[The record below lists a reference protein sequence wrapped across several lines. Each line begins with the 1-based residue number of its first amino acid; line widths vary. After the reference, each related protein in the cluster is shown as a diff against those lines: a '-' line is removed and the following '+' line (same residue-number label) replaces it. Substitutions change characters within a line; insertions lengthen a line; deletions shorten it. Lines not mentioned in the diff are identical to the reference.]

1 VNEVRVAL
9 ATTVLVLGV
18 GAASPAALARAAARN
33 PTPTQIRNAVSRAEH
48 SKSLWATVNICD
60 TRRDPKTFGVRGQMP
75 ALGFASW
82 LTMVVRVDYY
92 STTKKRFLPTGA
104 AIRVRL
110 GRLSFG
116 LQQDG
121 ATFGR
126 FKPHAGLLDASIQFL
141 WERSGKLL
149 GQATRGTTA
158 GHPDADFGSPP
169 HFSASQCRIR

>member
-1 VNEVRVAL
+1 MKEVRVAL

-18 GAASPAALARAAARN
+18 FAASPAALARRTVKN
-33 PTPTQIRNAVSRAEH
+33 PTPAQIQTAVRRAEH

-60 TRRDPKTFGVRGQMP
+60 TRRYPKTFGVRGQMP

-92 STTKKRFLPTGA
+92 STTKKRFLPAGA
-104 AIRVRL
+104 TMRVRL

-121 ATFGR
+121 ATFGP
-126 FKPHAGLLDASIQFL
+126 FKRHAGLLDASIQFL
-141 WERSGKLL
+141 WKRSGKLL